1 MTLRKS
7 RVVVHRRGDSGRG
20 AKTVQFAAGIDDQFA
35 PEQVSSF
42 HRNRWSVSPG
52 ITVQFAPEY
61 AHGHVV
67 LLVDL
72 EMLAERPFKPDVSQY
87 PGIGQPLAVLV
98 DFLILINGETFRDCR
113 DRCRPS
119 FEMQV
124 LSLVCASITRRRS

>member
-1 MTLRKS
+1 MDFLLLATAPPEKSARMPWVTLRKS

-61 AHGHVV
+61 AFLLKETGELAKGLMQEHGS
-67 LLVDL
+67 
-72 EMLAERPFKPDVSQY
+72 RQ
-87 PGIGQPLAVLV
+87 
-98 DFLILINGETFRDCR
+98 
-113 DRCRPS
+113 
-119 FEMQV
+119 
-124 LSLVCASITRRRS
+124 